1 MSRFL
6 IACGGTGGH
15 LSPGIAL
22 AETLVALGHE
32 PRLLISNKQI
42 DAQLVAKYPWLKVD
56 RIPAA
61 PLSWKPAGLLR
72 FLRQQWAGLSFS
84 RRLLREWRPDA
95 VVGFGGFTTASIVL
109 AAWTRKV
116 PVALHEANHV
126 PGRAVRLLCKLARR
140 VYLPPG
146 VVLRRAGK
154 RVRNLGMP
162 VRREFHR
169 IAEKDA
175 EAALGF
181 QQSSRRIVILGG
193 SQGATALNEWAEY
206 SLEPLAQDGIQVVCV
221 CGPKHRA
228 QREDRHLVTR
238 WGTTIHA
245 YFLPFCDQMAQ
256 LLSCADLIVTRA
268 GAGTLAEIARIG
280 VPAILVPYPHAA
292 DNHQDANA
300 HYFAAQG
307 GALVVEQHMLGQLMP
322 MIRGLITDQ
331 VRLDE
336 LQMNQHRIDK
346 TNSTEDF
353 VRDLLTIVGAPATAT
368 SLNATPVK

>member
-1 MSRFL
+1 
-6 IACGGTGGH
+6 
-15 LSPGIAL
+15 
-22 AETLVALGHE
+22 
-32 PRLLISNKQI
+32 
-42 DAQLVAKYPWLKVD
+42 
-56 RIPAA
+56 
-61 PLSWKPAGLLR
+61 
-72 FLRQQWAGLSFS
+72 
-84 RRLLREWRPDA
+84 
-95 VVGFGGFTTASIVL
+95 
-109 AAWTRKV
+109 
-116 PVALHEANHV
+116 
-126 PGRAVRLLCKLARR
+126 
-140 VYLPPG
+140 
-146 VVLRRAGK
+146 
-154 RVRNLGMP
+154 
-162 VRREFHR
+162 
-169 IAEKDA
+169 
-175 EAALGF
+175 
-181 QQSSRRIVILGG
+181 
-193 SQGATALNEWAEY
+193 
-206 SLEPLAQDGIQVVCV
+206 
-221 CGPKHRA
+221 
-228 QREDRHLVTR
+228 
-238 WGTTIHA
+238 
-245 YFLPFCDQMAQ
+245 MAQ